1 MGVLVFVTFSANLD
15 ARLGTME
22 LSPEVRE
29 AVEAEKVELGAAQAP
44 EGVRT
49 ETAARIEEAVAESF
63 VAGFRLIMVVSAGL
77 ALASALVAAL
87 MVGDRGSGG
96 S

>member
-1 MGVLVFVTFSANLD
+1 
-15 ARLGTME
+15 ME

-29 AVEAEKVELGAAQAP
+29 AVEAEKAELGAAEPP
-44 EGVRT
+44 EGVGA

-63 VAGFRLIMVVSAGL
+63 VVGFRLTMLVSAGL

-87 MVGDRGSGG
+87 MVGGKGSAARKRRARPAVRGSWCG